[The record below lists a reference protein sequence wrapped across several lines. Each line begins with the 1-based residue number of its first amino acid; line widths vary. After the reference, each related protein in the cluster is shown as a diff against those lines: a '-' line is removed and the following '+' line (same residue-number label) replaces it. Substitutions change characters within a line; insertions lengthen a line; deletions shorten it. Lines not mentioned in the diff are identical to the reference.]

1 MQEQNTIMVPWDF
14 TDKADAAFQH
24 ALMVSSITGAK
35 INLLHIVKK
44 KKEEGA
50 ALAKMQQVAVEL
62 EQKYGSKPDVTAMA
76 GSIFKTIG
84 QAADLKNAELV
95 IMGTHGIRGMQ
106 KLTGS
111 WALKVIVSS
120 KAPFVVVQGP
130 PKNDTFKHI
139 VFPVD
144 FKKENKEKL
153 RWIEY
158 LAKHYNFKIHLLRPV
173 FADERLKKKSDNNL
187 LFVRN
192 YLSEQGIDFTV
203 DKSKESNFAE
213 GTIAYAKETN
223 ADLILIMT
231 TKNIG
236 FSDYVM
242 GASEQQ
248 IIANSAQIPVMCVNP
263 RKIKVKYRGFNG

>member
-1 MQEQNTIMVPWDF
+1 MEDKSTIIVPWDF

-24 ALMVSSITGAK
+24 AMKVSGITKAA
-35 INLLHIVKK
+35 IHLLHIVKK
-44 KKEEGA
+44 SKEEQA
-50 ALAKMQQVAVEL
+50 AQEKMQQIALEL
-62 EQKYGSKPDVTAMA
+62 EQKHGTRPEVSAVA

-84 QAADLKNAELV
+84 QMADKKNAEMV

-120 KAPFVVVQGP
+120 KAPFVVVQAP
-130 PKNDTFKHI
+130 PKSNSFKNI

-153 RWIEY
+153 KWTEY
-158 LAKHYNFKIHLLRPV
+158 LAEHFKFKIHILRPN
-173 FADERLKKKSDNNL
+173 FTDERLKKKADNNL

-192 YLSEQGIDFTV
+192 YLSEKGIDFNIDTA
-203 DKSKESNFAE
+203 KNTNFAE
-213 GTIAYAKETN
+213 GTIEYAKEIN
-223 ADLILIMT
+223 ADLVLIMT

-248 IIANSAQIPVMCVNP
+248 IIANSAQVPVMCVNP
-263 RKIKVKYRGFNG
+263 RKIKVKYKGFNG